1 MKYLCK
7 ILNSRLAKIVSENIP
22 QIRKKLN
29 DHPAIALS
37 LSSLDVIPM
46 MKVTV
51 DVYPFD
57 RENRA
62 KYYSKFPGKS

>member
-1 MKYLCK
+1 
-7 ILNSRLAKIVSENIP
+7 
-22 QIRKKLN
+22 
-29 DHPAIALS
+29 
-37 LSSLDVIPM
+37 M

-62 KYYSKFPGKS
+62 KYYSKFPGKSWLCK